1 MRLAEIFWQS
11 TLECKHIAKEFT
23 QLMYYINT
31 THRALIDL
39 LPPKTLRKPNYL
51 QSKSVTFSQV
61 GNILL
66 QKSTK
71 AHLEWQNEPD
81 QLLVIL
87 RTNSFI
93 PGFEK
98 KGIFLQ
104 EGKLQL
110 WSPVHLQL
118 WEELVVRCTLSGVAM
133 CCCMHN
139 CDKNVLS
146 RIRTRGQVLQ
156 RIRTFWHIIN
166 LRKLSAFPQ
175 SCLFLASCAMSD
187 EFCIPSKLSKIVP
200 MCRTYRFFFSQ
211 SDS

>member
-1 MRLAEIFWQS
+1 MRLAEKFWQS
-11 TLECKHIAKEFT
+11 TLECKHIDKEFT

-31 THRALIDL
+31 THRAPIDL

-51 QSKSVTFSQV
+51 QSKSVTLSQV
-61 GNILL
+61 ANILL

-71 AHLEWQNEPD
+71 AHLEWQNHTWSAACHTED
-81 QLLVIL
+81 K
-87 RTNSFI
+87 FI
-93 PGFEK
+93 YIWFWEKGF
-98 KGIFLQ
+98 FLQ
-104 EGKLQL
+104 EGQL

-118 WEELVVRCTLSGVAM
+118 WEELVVRCTSSGVAM
-133 CCCMHN
+133 RCRMHN

-146 RIRTRGQVLQ
+146 RIRTRGHVLQ

-175 SCLFLASCAMSD
+175 YYLFRASCAMSD
-187 EFCIPSKLSKIVP
+187 EYCIPWKLSKIVP
-200 MCRTYRFFFSQ
+200 MYRTYRFFFSQ